1 MHRAFNKIIAYLQ
14 NQQQNH
20 EKYHQQIRDNE
31 MVSTILSLGAICLA
45 IIIWIIAAY
54 LKA

>member
-1 MHRAFNKIIAYLQ
+1 MKIDLK
-14 NQQQNH
+14 
-20 EKYHQQIRDNE
+20 KYHQQIRDNE

-45 IIIWIIAAY
+45 IIIWIIASY